1 MIKFLLKG
9 ILRDKSKSLIPVC
22 VISLGVFI
30 TVFMSGFVDGV
41 LSEMISSNANL
52 DTGHL
57 KVMTKPYNENKDQ
70 LPNDLALLEIDLLIE
85 SLESEYPNLEWVP
98 RIKFGGILDVP
109 DVNGETIIQGPGI
122 GLGLSILGE
131 DKSEIERLSIQKS
144 IVRGSMPE
152 NPNEILLSEVFSKKL
167 KISPGDEV
175 TFFGSTMEGSMV
187 FESFVMSGTVMFG
200 NPVLDRST
208 FIVDFKKT
216 QMILD
221 MENGSSELLA
231 YFKTD
236 FYDDKTAL
244 KIESNFNKKY
254 LKSEDEFAPIIL
266 SLRNQNDLGATLDL
280 VDSFSFIF
288 ISIFVIAMSLVL
300 WNTGLI
306 GGLRRYQEFGIRL
319 ALGESKK
326 HVYSLLI
333 IESII
338 IGFIGSTFGT
348 GLGFILCYY
357 MQETGIDI
365 SEALTNSVVIIPS
378 VLKAKVSSNLLY
390 LGYIPGLISIVFGTA
405 LAGRGIFKRNTSKLF
420 KELEV

>member
-167 KISPGDEV
+167 KINPGDEV

-231 YFKTD
+231 YF
-236 FYDDKTAL
+236 
-244 KIESNFNKKY
+244 
-254 LKSEDEFAPIIL
+254 
-266 SLRNQNDLGATLDL
+266 
-280 VDSFSFIF
+280 
-288 ISIFVIAMSLVL
+288 
-300 WNTGLI
+300 
-306 GGLRRYQEFGIRL
+306 
-319 ALGESKK
+319 
-326 HVYSLLI
+326 
-333 IESII
+333 
-338 IGFIGSTFGT
+338 
-348 GLGFILCYY
+348 
-357 MQETGIDI
+357 
-365 SEALTNSVVIIPS
+365 
-378 VLKAKVSSNLLY
+378 
-390 LGYIPGLISIVFGTA
+390 
-405 LAGRGIFKRNTSKLF
+405 
-420 KELEV
+420 

>member
-167 KISPGDEV
+167 KINPGDEV

-221 MENGSSELLA
+221 MKNGSSELLA

-326 HVYSLLI
+326 HVYTLLI

>member
-167 KISPGDEV
+167 KINPGDEV

-208 FIVDFKKT
+208 FIVDFNKT

-280 VDSFSFIF
+280 VNSFSFIF

-326 HVYSLLI
+326 HVYTLLI

-357 MQETGIDI
+357 MQENGIDI

>member
-167 KISPGDEV
+167 KINPGDEV

-326 HVYSLLI
+326 HVYTLLI

>member
-167 KISPGDEV
+167 KINPGDEV

-216 QMILD
+216 QLILD

>member
-131 DKSEIERLSIQKS
+131 DKGEIERLSIKKS

-167 KISPGDEV
+167 KINPGDEV

-221 MENGSSELLA
+221 MENGSSELVA
-231 YFKTD
+231 YFKTN
-236 FYDDKTAL
+236 FYDDRAAL

-280 VDSFSFIF
+280 VNSFSFIF

-357 MQETGIDI
+357 MQENGIDI

>member
-41 LSEMISSNANL
+41 LSEIISSNANL

-109 DVNGETIIQGPGI
+109 DTNGETIIQGPGI

-131 DKSEIERLSIQKS
+131 DKGEIERLSIQKS
-144 IVRGSMPE
+144 IIRGSMPK
-152 NPNEILLSEVFSKKL
+152 NQNEILLSEVFSKKL
-167 KISPGDEV
+167 KINPGDEV

-221 MENGSSELLA
+221 MDNGSSELVA
-231 YFKTD
+231 YFKTN

-319 ALGESKK
+319 AIGESKK

>member
-1 MIKFLLKG
+1 
-9 ILRDKSKSLIPVC
+9 
-22 VISLGVFI
+22 
-30 TVFMSGFVDGV
+30 
-41 LSEMISSNANL
+41 
-52 DTGHL
+52 
-57 KVMTKPYNENKDQ
+57 
-70 LPNDLALLEIDLLIE
+70 
-85 SLESEYPNLEWVP
+85 
-98 RIKFGGILDVP
+98 
-109 DVNGETIIQGPGI
+109 
-122 GLGLSILGE
+122 
-131 DKSEIERLSIQKS
+131 
-144 IVRGSMPE
+144 
-152 NPNEILLSEVFSKKL
+152 
-167 KISPGDEV
+167 
-175 TFFGSTMEGSMV
+175 MEGSMV

-200 NPVLDRST
+200 NPVFDRST

-365 SEALTNSVVIIPS
+365 SEALTNSVVII
-378 VLKAKVSSNLLY
+378 L
-390 LGYIPGLISIVFGTA
+390 VF
-405 LAGRGIFKRNTSKLF
+405 
-420 KELEV
+420 

>member
-131 DKSEIERLSIQKS
+131 DKGEIERLSIQKS

-167 KISPGDEV
+167 KINPGDEV

-221 MENGSSELLA
+221 MKNGSSELLA

>member
-85 SLESEYPNLEWVP
+85 SLESEYPNLKWVP

-131 DKSEIERLSIQKS
+131 DKGEIERLSIQKS

-167 KISPGDEV
+167 KINPGDEV

-208 FIVDFKKT
+208 FIVDLKKT

-280 VDSFSFIF
+280 INSFSFIF

>member
-9 ILRDKSKSLIPVC
+9 ILRDKSKSLIPIC

-109 DVNGETIIQGPGI
+109 DANGETIIQGPGI

-131 DKSEIERLSIQKS
+131 DKGEIERLSIQKS
-144 IVRGSMPE
+144 IVRGSMPK

-167 KISPGDEV
+167 KINPGDEV

-187 FESFVMSGTVMFG
+187 FVSFVMSGTVMFG

-221 MENGSSELLA
+221 MDNGSSELLA
-231 YFKTD
+231 YFKTN

-280 VDSFSFIF
+280 VNSFSFIF

>member
-70 LPNDLALLEIDLLIE
+70 LPNDLALLEIDLLID

-131 DKSEIERLSIQKS
+131 DKGEIERLSIQKS

-167 KISPGDEV
+167 KINPGDEV

-208 FIVDFKKT
+208 FIVDLKKT

>member
-131 DKSEIERLSIQKS
+131 DKGEIERLSIQKS

-167 KISPGDEV
+167 KINPGDEV

>member
-9 ILRDKSKSLIPVC
+9 ILRDKSKSLIPIC

-131 DKSEIERLSIQKS
+131 DKGEIERLSIQKS
-144 IVRGSMPE
+144 IIRGSMPK

-167 KISPGDEV
+167 KINPGDEV

-221 MENGSSELLA
+221 MDNGSSELLA
-231 YFKTD
+231 YFKTN

-254 LKSEDEFAPIIL
+254 LKSDDEFAPIIL

-280 VDSFSFIF
+280 VNSFSFIF
-288 ISIFVIAMSLVL
+288 ISIFVVAMSLVL

>member
-109 DVNGETIIQGPGI
+109 DTNGETIIQGPGI

-131 DKSEIERLSIQKS
+131 DKGEIERLSIQKS
-144 IVRGSMPE
+144 IIRGSMPK
-152 NPNEILLSEVFSKKL
+152 NQNEILLSEVFSKKL
-167 KISPGDEV
+167 KINPGDEV

-221 MENGSSELLA
+221 MDNGSSELVA
-231 YFKTD
+231 YFKTN

-280 VDSFSFIF
+280 VNSFSFIF

-319 ALGESKK
+319 AIGESKK

>member
-131 DKSEIERLSIQKS
+131 DKGEIERLSIKKS

-167 KISPGDEV
+167 KINPGDEV

>member
-131 DKSEIERLSIQKS
+131 DKGEIERLSIQKS

-167 KISPGDEV
+167 KINPGDEV

-208 FIVDFKKT
+208 FIVDLKKT

-280 VDSFSFIF
+280 IDSFSFIF

>member
-70 LPNDLALLEIDLLIE
+70 LPNDLALLEINLLIE

-131 DKSEIERLSIQKS
+131 DKGEIERLSIQKS
-144 IVRGSMPE
+144 VVRGSMPE

-167 KISPGDEV
+167 KINPGDEV

-338 IGFIGSTFGT
+338 IGFIGSTLGT

-378 VLKAKVSSNLLY
+378 VLKAKVSTNLLY

>member
-131 DKSEIERLSIQKS
+131 DKGEIERLSIKKS

-167 KISPGDEV
+167 KINPGDEV

-221 MENGSSELLA
+221 MKNGSSELLA

-357 MQETGIDI
+357 MQENGIDI

-390 LGYIPGLISIVFGTA
+390 LGYIPGLLSIVFGSA

>member
-30 TVFMSGFVDGV
+30 TVFMSGFVEGV
-41 LSEMISSNANL
+41 LSEIISSNANL

-57 KVMTKPYNENKDQ
+57 KVMTKPYNESKDQ
-70 LPNDLALLEIDLLIE
+70 LPNDLALLEIDLLID
-85 SLESEYPNLEWVP
+85 SLESQYPNLEWVP

-131 DKSEIERLSIQKS
+131 DKGEIERLSIQKS
-144 IVRGSMPE
+144 IIRGSMPK

-167 KISPGDEV
+167 KINPGDEL

-231 YFKTD
+231 YFKTN

-254 LKSEDEFAPIIL
+254 LKSDDEFAPIIL

-280 VDSFSFIF
+280 VNSFSFIF
-288 ISIFVIAMSLVL
+288 ISIFVVAMSLVL

-333 IESII
+333 IESIV

-378 VLKAKVSSNLLY
+378 VLKAKVSSNLIY

>member
-70 LPNDLALLEIDLLIE
+70 LPNDLALLEIDLLID

-109 DVNGETIIQGPGI
+109 GVNGETIIQGPGI

-131 DKSEIERLSIQKS
+131 DKGEIERLSIQKS

-167 KISPGDEV
+167 KINPGDEV

>member
-131 DKSEIERLSIQKS
+131 DKGEIERLSIQKS

-390 LGYIPGLISIVFGTA
+390 LGYIPGLVSIVFGTA

>member
-167 KISPGDEV
+167 KINPGDEV

-348 GLGFILCYY
+348 GFILCYY

>member
-131 DKSEIERLSIQKS
+131 DKGEIERLSIQKS

-167 KISPGDEV
+167 KINPGDEV

-280 VDSFSFIF
+280 VNSFSFIF

-333 IESII
+333 VESII

>member
-9 ILRDKSKSLIPVC
+9 ILRDKSKSLIPIC

-30 TVFMSGFVDGV
+30 TVFMSGFVEGV

-57 KVMTKPYNENKDQ
+57 KIMTKPYKENKDQ
-70 LPNDLALLEIDLLIE
+70 LPNDLALLEIDLLID
-85 SLESEYPNLEWVP
+85 SLEIEYPNLEWVP

-109 DVNGETIIQGPGI
+109 DVDGETIIQGPGI

-131 DKSEIERLSIQKS
+131 NKAEIERLSILKS
-144 IVRGSMPE
+144 IVRGSMPK

-167 KISPGDEV
+167 KINPGEKV

-221 MENGSSELLA
+221 MENGSSEPLA
-231 YFKTD
+231 YFKTN

-280 VDSFSFIF
+280 VNSFSFIF

-319 ALGESKK
+319 ALGESKN

-390 LGYIPGLISIVFGTA
+390 LGYIPGLISIVFGTS

>member
-30 TVFMSGFVDGV
+30 TVFMSGFVEGV
-41 LSEMISSNANL
+41 LSEIISSNANL

-57 KVMTKPYNENKDQ
+57 KVMTKPYNESKDQ
-70 LPNDLALLEIDLLIE
+70 LPNDLALLEIDLLID
-85 SLESEYPNLEWVP
+85 SLESQYPNLKWVP

-131 DKSEIERLSIQKS
+131 DKGEIERLSILKS
-144 IVRGSMPE
+144 IVRGSMPK

-167 KISPGDEV
+167 NINPGEEV

-187 FESFVMSGTVMFG
+187 FESFVMSGTIMFG

-231 YFKTD
+231 YFKTN

-254 LKSEDEFAPIIL
+254 LKSDDEFAPIIL

-280 VDSFSFIF
+280 VNSFSFIF
-288 ISIFVIAMSLVL
+288 ISIFVLAMSLVL

-333 IESII
+333 IESIV

-378 VLKAKVSSNLLY
+378 VLKAKVSSNLIY

>member
-131 DKSEIERLSIQKS
+131 DKGEIERLSIQKS

-167 KISPGDEV
+167 KINPGDEV

-221 MENGSSELLA
+221 MDNGSSELVA
-231 YFKTD
+231 YFKTN

>member
-70 LPNDLALLEIDLLIE
+70 LPNDLALLEIDLLID

-109 DVNGETIIQGPGI
+109 GVNGETIIQGPGI

-131 DKSEIERLSIQKS
+131 DKGEIERLSIQKS

-167 KISPGDEV
+167 KINPGDEV

-231 YFKTD
+231 YFKTN

>member
-167 KISPGDEV
+167 KINPGDEV

-208 FIVDFKKT
+208 FIVDFNKT

-221 MENGSSELLA
+221 MDNGSSELVA
-231 YFKTD
+231 YFKTN

-378 VLKAKVSSNLLY
+378 VLKAKVSSTLLY

>member
-131 DKSEIERLSIQKS
+131 DKGEIERLSIQKS
-144 IVRGSMPE
+144 IVRGLMPE

-167 KISPGDEV
+167 KINPGDEV

-208 FIVDFKKT
+208 FIVDLKKT

-333 IESII
+333 VESII

>member
-1 MIKFLLKG
+1 
-9 ILRDKSKSLIPVC
+9 
-22 VISLGVFI
+22 
-30 TVFMSGFVDGV
+30 
-41 LSEMISSNANL
+41 
-52 DTGHL
+52 
-57 KVMTKPYNENKDQ
+57 
-70 LPNDLALLEIDLLIE
+70 
-85 SLESEYPNLEWVP
+85 
-98 RIKFGGILDVP
+98 
-109 DVNGETIIQGPGI
+109 
-122 GLGLSILGE
+122 
-131 DKSEIERLSIQKS
+131 
-144 IVRGSMPE
+144 
-152 NPNEILLSEVFSKKL
+152 
-167 KISPGDEV
+167 
-175 TFFGSTMEGSMV
+175 MV

-216 QMILD
+216 QLILD

>member
-167 KISPGDEV
+167 KINPGDEV

-390 LGYIPGLISIVFGTA
+390 LGP
-405 LAGRGIFKRNTSKLF
+405 RSKIGMLHAA
-420 KELEV
+420 

>member
-109 DVNGETIIQGPGI
+109 GVNGETIIQGPGI

-167 KISPGDEV
+167 KINPGDEV

-221 MENGSSELLA
+221 MENGSSELVA
-231 YFKTD
+231 YFKTN
-236 FYDDKTAL
+236 FYDDRAAL

>member
-131 DKSEIERLSIQKS
+131 DKGEIERLSIQKS

-378 VLKAKVSSNLLY
+378 VLKAKVSSTLLY

>member
-167 KISPGDEV
+167 KINPGDEV

-357 MQETGIDI
+357 MQENGIDI

>member
-1 MIKFLLKG
+1 
-9 ILRDKSKSLIPVC
+9 
-22 VISLGVFI
+22 
-30 TVFMSGFVDGV
+30 
-41 LSEMISSNANL
+41 MISSNANL

-167 KISPGDEV
+167 KINPGDEV

>member
-70 LPNDLALLEIDLLIE
+70 LPNDLALLEIDLLID
-85 SLESEYPNLEWVP
+85 SLESEYPNMEWVP

-131 DKSEIERLSIQKS
+131 DKGEIERLSIQKS

-167 KISPGDEV
+167 KINPGDEV

-221 MENGSSELLA
+221 MKNGSSELLA

>member
-70 LPNDLALLEIDLLIE
+70 LPNDLALLEIDLLID

-131 DKSEIERLSIQKS
+131 DKGEIERLSIQKS

-167 KISPGDEV
+167 KINPGDEV

-357 MQETGIDI
+357 MQENGIDI

>member
-109 DVNGETIIQGPGI
+109 GVNGETIIQGPGI

-167 KISPGDEV
+167 KINPGDEV